1 MSRVTEVIGSFYI
14 GQIVV
19 HRRFGYRG
27 VIYDVDP
34 RFMLSDE
41 WYNCVALS
49 RPPKDYPWYHVLVN
63 NCDQTTYVAERNLA
77 SDTDNDPIKHP
88 LLESYFSLFNGK
100 SYEPLNLR
108 N

>member
-1 MSRVTEVIGSFYI
+1 MSRATEVIGSFYI
-14 GQIVV
+14 GQIVA

-27 VIYDVDP
+27 AIYDADP

-41 WYNCVALS
+41 WYNRVALS
-49 RPPKDYPWYHVLVN
+49 RPPKEHPWYYVLVDN
-63 NCDQTTYVAERNLA
+63 LEQTTYAAERNLA
-77 SDTDNDPIKHP
+77 SDIDNRPIKHP
-88 LLESYFSLFNGK
+88 LIENYFGLFNGK